1 MNRLTETVTKIP
13 TPFRNL
19 HLHLSWGLA
28 KRDEKEVMEAV
39 GFSIS
44 HQQKDF
50 DSDMSKALD
59 ALASCLNRPAI
70 LKNTAL
76 LRQIVDG
83 LHGAIE
89 SGP

>member
-19 HLHLSWGLA
+19 HLHLSWDV
-28 KRDEKEVMEAV
+28 KEKPEAV

-83 LHGAIE
+83 LHDAI
-89 SGP
+89 SAGP

>member
-19 HLHLSWGLA
+19 HLHLSWNLG
-28 KRDEKEVMEAV
+28 EKAEAV

-89 SGP
+89 AGP

>member
-13 TPFRNL
+13 APHHKL
-19 HLHLSWGLA
+19 HLHLSWGVA
-28 KRDEKEVMEAV
+28 QRGEKEVMEAV
-39 GFSIS
+39 GCSLS

-83 LHGAIE
+83 LHDAIE